1 MASISDFLPVTSVT
15 SWKNRRRNGGGRR
28 RRRSGGSS
36 PLLQPRLLPRLQGTW
51 WTARP
56 VTPQGT
62 GESKE
67 CFWGKQRG
75 EVQAEQSHPRTQSS
89 LPHVTFHSS
98 RSHSR
103 LPASTLPAS
112 VNGVCTDSETP
123 QVSPTDPV
131 PGVILN
137 PYNPL
142 TASCPCS
149 PSWNSRDLSRA
160 ASPKGL

>member
-1 MASISDFLPVTSVT
+1 MTSISDFLPVTSVT
-15 SWKNRRRNGGGRR
+15 SWKNRRRNGEGRR

-36 PLLQPRLLPRLQGTW
+36 PLLQPRLPPRLQGTW

-56 VTPQGT
+56 VTPPGT

-67 CFWGKQRG
+67 CFWGKG
-75 EVQAEQSHPRTQSS
+75 GVQAEQSQPRTHSS

-123 QVSPTDPV
+123 QVSPTDPA
-131 PGVILN
+131 PRVILN
-137 PYNPL
+137 PCTPPYSL
-142 TASCPCS
+142 
-149 PSWNSRDLSRA
+149 LS
-160 ASPKGL
+160 L

>member
-36 PLLQPRLLPRLQGTW
+36 PLLQPRLPPCLQGTW
-51 WTARP
+51 WMARP
-56 VTPQGT
+56 VTPPET

-67 CFWGKQRG
+67 CFWGKRG
-75 EVQAEQSHPRTQSS
+75 WGVQAVQAEQSHPRTHSS

-123 QVSPTDPV
+123 QVSPTDPA
-131 PGVILN
+131 PRVILN
-137 PYNPL
+137 PCTPPL
-142 TASCPCS
+142 QPLVLVAPVGTSET
-149 PSWNSRDLSRA
+149 
-160 ASPKGL
+160 